1 MLHFF
6 VTSGEP
12 KVKILEAEAA
22 TVVVVMVVVV
32 IVIVVVVVAVVVSR
46 TRLHSYGTAQGTT
59 LSRCTLVSCAEG
71 TTECGFILLQAAI
84 EHRPFSVARY

>member
-1 MLHFF
+1 LERKQYLAPVGNHRTAIPRLYRPQPTFVIIFYKMLHFF

-32 IVIVVVVVAVVVSR
+32 IVIVVVVVVAVV
-46 TRLHSYGTAQGTT
+46 
-59 LSRCTLVSCAEG
+59 E
-71 TTECGFILLQAAI
+71 
-84 EHRPFSVARY
+84 